1 MEQATNQDT
10 TTMDELN
17 EIKKEVQRNTVFCLK
32 NGKAEEHTNL
42 TTDEN
47 DAPFAAAKINN
58 FTGYQ
63 ENGIQKIMD
72 GRDGGEEEKSDEE
85 TVIDDVA
92 DEARREGMHFF
103 PPYANQNE
111 DTQLKDDEFL

>member
-1 MEQATNQDT
+1 
-10 TTMDELN
+10 MDELN
-17 EIKKEVQRNTVFCLK
+17 EIKNEVQRNTVFCLK
-32 NGKAEEHTNL
+32 NGKAEEQTS
-42 TTDEN
+42 EN
-47 DAPFAAAKINN
+47 DAPFAPAKVNN

-63 ENGIQKIMD
+63 ENEIQKIKD

-92 DEARREGMHFF
+92 DEARREEMHFF

-111 DTQLKDDEFL
+111 DTHQKDDEFL

>member
-1 MEQATNQDT
+1 MEQETNQDT
-10 TTMDELN
+10 AAMDELN

-32 NGKAEEHTNL
+32 DGKAEEQTS
-42 TTDEN
+42 EN
-47 DAPFAAAKINN
+47 DAPFAPAKINN

-63 ENGIQKIMD
+63 ENEIQKIKD

-85 TVIDDVA
+85 AVIDDIA
-92 DEARREGMHFF
+92 DGSGCVDTHFL

-111 DTQLKDDEFL
+111 DTQQKDDEFL